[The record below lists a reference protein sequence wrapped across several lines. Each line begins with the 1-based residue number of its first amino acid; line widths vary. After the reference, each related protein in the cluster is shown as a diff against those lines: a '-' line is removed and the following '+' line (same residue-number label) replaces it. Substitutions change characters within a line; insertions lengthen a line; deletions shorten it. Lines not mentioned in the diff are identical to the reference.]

1 MQVKP
6 TNTGLYIYWLIVVT
20 SIFVTIAA
28 WQITNK
34 QVQQKNNQKFEY
46 QAEQLLALITEQM
59 LRYEVALKAG
69 VAANQLIHRKINA
82 IEWEL
87 FSSTLNIEKMY
98 PGINGIGVIY
108 YVSADNLVDFTEEQR
123 LHRPEFTIHPQHN
136 KAGYWPITYVGPVSA
151 NAKAIGLDMA
161 FEENRLSAAI
171 KSRDT
176 GTTQITAPI
185 TLVQDE
191 QQTPGFL
198 QFVPFYNKQ
207 NIQTLTERQQHFVGY
222 VYAPFIMSKLMN
234 GTLNQ
239 RDRQVV
245 FSVFDGD
252 ANLYNELLAANANYE
267 VEPLFKKE
275 VTIDVYGRPWRFNIQ
290 TSKVFRE
297 SIDSQQP
304 LIILVCG
311 SVITG
316 LLFFLWITLSRQRK
330 AVLLAVDIS
339 EKLSNKEEY
348 FRNIIEAA
356 PCSIIMINEQGIIE
370 KVNLQTEILF
380 GYSNSELLGKS
391 IDLLVP
397 ERFRDQHPKHRQQFS
412 DNPSQRKMGEGRAI
426 FGLNKEGL
434 EFPAE
439 IGLARFSGEGGF
451 KTLATVMNMTEY
463 MKITQELKRSNKE
476 LNEFAYIASHD
487 LKAPLRGIIQLSS
500 WIEEDISEH
509 ANEETISYL
518 KLLKNRTLRLEK
530 ILDDLLAY
538 SRIGSQSE
546 EKQMVNTKLLF
557 ESTFE
562 LLDPPMGLRLVVQES
577 MPIIKTLATPLETIA
592 RNLLGNAI
600 KHHNKVDGIISI
612 TVKEMSA
619 CYEFSVIDDGP
630 GIEPEYHKQI
640 FELFKT
646 LKPRDEIEGSG
657 MGLSIIKKLLDVQG
671 GSITI
676 KSDGKSGTCF
686 TFIWPKL

>member
-1 MQVKP
+1 MQIKL

-20 SIFVTIAA
+20 SIVSTIVA
-28 WQITNK
+28 WQVSNK
-34 QVQQKNNQKFEY
+34 QVQQKNSQKFEY
-46 QAEQLLALITEQM
+46 QAEHLLALITEQM
-59 LRYEVALKAG
+59 LRYEVALKTG
-69 VAANQLIHRKINA
+69 VAAHQSIHRRINA
-82 IEWEL
+82 NEWEL
-87 FSSTLNIEKMY
+87 FASTLNIENMY

-108 YVSADNLVDFTEEQR
+108 YVSPDNASTFIEQQR
-123 LHRPEFTIHPQHN
+123 LNRPEFIIHPQHN
-136 KAGYWPITYVGPVSA
+136 KAEYWPITYVEPVSS

-161 FEENRLSAAI
+161 FEHKRLTAAK

-185 TLVQDE
+185 VLVQDDHK
-191 QQTPGFL
+191 TPGFL
-198 QFVPFYNKQ
+198 QFVPFYKKQ
-207 NIQTLTERQQHFVGY
+207 NIQTLAERQQYFVGH
-222 VYAPFIMSKLMN
+222 VYAPFIVSKLMN
-234 GTLNQ
+234 GTLSQ

-252 ANLYNELLAANANYE
+252 ENLYNELVPDNVNYE
-267 VEPLFKKE
+267 PEPLFKKT
-275 VTIDVYGRPWRFNIQ
+275 VTVDIYGREWRFNIQ

-297 SIDSQQP
+297 NIDSQQP

-311 SVITG
+311 IVITG
-316 LLFFLWITLSRQRK
+316 LLFFLWLTLSRQRK

-348 FRNIIEAA
+348 FRHIIEAA
-356 PCSIIMINEQGIIE
+356 PCSIIIINEQGIIE
-370 KVNLQTEILF
+370 KVNLQTELLF
-380 GYSNSELLGKS
+380 GYANSELLGQS

-397 ERFRDQHPKHRQQFS
+397 ERFREQHPKHRQQFS
-412 DNPSQRKMGEGRAI
+412 DNPSQRKMGQGRAI
-426 FGLNKEGL
+426 FGLTKDGS

-439 IGLARFSGEGGF
+439 IGLARFSDEGGF

-487 LKAPLRGIIQLSS
+487 LKAPLRGIIQISS
-500 WIEEDISEH
+500 WIEEDISDH

-518 KLLKNRTLRLEK
+518 KLLKNRTFRLEK

-546 EKQMVNTKLLF
+546 EKQMVDTKLLF

-562 LLDPPMGLRLVVQES
+562 LLDPPAGLRLIIQEC
-577 MPIIKTLATPLETIA
+577 MPMFETFTTPLETIV

-600 KHHNKVDGIISI
+600 KHHDKADGIISI

-619 CYEFSVIDDGP
+619 YYEFSVIDDGP

-640 FELFKT
+640 FDLFKT
-646 LKPRDEIEGSG
+646 LNPRDQIEGSG
-657 MGLSIIKKLLDVQG
+657 MGLSIIKKILDVQG

-676 KSDGKSGTCF
+676 MSDGKSGTCF
-686 TFIWPKL
+686 TFLWPK